1 MNDETAP
8 FWAALGAGRLDLPVC
23 DACGHHIWYP
33 RSWCPVCQ
41 HEAVTWTTLS
51 GRGTVY
57 ARTILHRSMGRGV
70 SAAPFVIA
78 YVELDEGPRVLTN
91 VVTDDPSSIEIGTAV
106 EAMFVPVDEPQRGV
120 ARDPP
125 PAVRAYRLNRG
136 SRFSTW
142 AARPSSASPMPKPR
156 NS

>member
-1 MNDETAP
+1 M
-8 FWAALGAGRLDLPVC
+8 
-23 DACGHHIWYP
+23 
-33 RSWCPVCQ
+33 CQ
-41 HEAVTWTTLS
+41 HDAVTWTTLS

-57 ARTILHRSMGRGV
+57 ARTILHKAMGPWGE
-70 SAAPFVIA
+70 AAPFVIA

-91 VVTDDPSSIEIGTAV
+91 VVTDDPGAV
-106 EAMFVPVDEPQRGV
+106 EVGMPVDAVFVAGRRPA
-120 ARDPP
+120 ARDRPP
-125 PAVRAYRLNRG
+125 THLLRFTPDGLNRG